1 MKVLLWTIP
10 LFMACGGTTT
20 QQVVK
25 DHGGHVRAL
34 VTRVNGK
41 KDGAVRFFAADGIL
55 QTTGI
60 YAGDSRHGTWTSF
73 DPHGDTLAI
82 VNYDRGR
89 KNGLQAY
96 WAPNGQLLRLERFT
110 RGEPNGPLYR
120 FFSDGTPRQITW
132 YEHSIPTGT
141 YMEWYKSDSTET
153 GITMGRFMDGKR
165 SGTWTWLYG
174 NRRVKTQ
181 GAYSNG
187 KKIGLWRNWDP
198 QGHATGSED
207 FGPP

>member
-10 LFMACGGTTT
+10 LLMACGGTTS
-20 QQVVK
+20 QRVVK
-25 DHGGHVRAL
+25 DHQGRVRAL
-34 VTRVNGK
+34 VTRVHGM
-41 KDGAVRFFAADGIL
+41 KDGPVRFFTGDGTL
-55 QTTGI
+55 QTTGT
-60 YAGDSRHGTWTSF
+60 YTGDSRHGTWTSF
-73 DPHGDTLAI
+73 DPLGDTLAI

-89 KNGLQAY
+89 KDGLQAY

-110 RGEPNGPLYR
+110 RGEPDGPLYR
-120 FFSDGTPRQITW
+120 FFSDGTPRQVTW
-132 YEHSIPTGT
+132 YDHGIPTGI
-141 YMEWYKSDSTET
+141 YMEWYLSDVTST
-153 GITMGRFMDGKR
+153 GVTMGQFTDGKR

-187 KKIGLWRNWDP
+187 KKVGLWRYWDP

-207 FGPP
+207 LGPL